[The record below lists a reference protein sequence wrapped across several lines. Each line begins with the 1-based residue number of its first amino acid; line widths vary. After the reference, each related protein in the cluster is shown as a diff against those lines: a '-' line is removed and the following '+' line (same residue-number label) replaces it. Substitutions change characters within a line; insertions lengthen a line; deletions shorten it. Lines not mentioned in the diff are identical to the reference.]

1 MRTLARVSIKHHDG
15 RRVPYDKAANG
26 SEASYM
32 ESWGDSVVAAHGE
45 TSRLAEALGVTAPPV
60 RIDSMVGTG
69 GAGMEP
75 GWAGGG

>member
-1 MRTLARVSIKHHDG
+1 
-15 RRVPYDKAANG
+15 
-26 SEASYM
+26 M

-69 GAGMEP
+69 
-75 GWAGGG
+75 